1 MKFIGT
7 SLVIGAMVLYSAC
20 FQPSLMPAYGQTGSN
35 VGNPSQASSA
45 SSERKGYT
53 VKLADDV
60 YMFVYGGTKSL
71 FVVTSEGVV
80 VTDPQSPLA
89 STEYKQLIREITDK
103 PVKYVIYSHRH
114 ADHISGGEVFSD
126 TAVFIAHEAAQ
137 RHLRS
142 IRRPEVIIPDIGFKD
157 RLTLSL
163 GKKRI
168 EILFLGKSETD
179 DNIFVFLPKEKIL
192 FGVDS
197 VGNRSVLWGD
207 MPDAYPREWITTLMK
222 LEELDFDILALG
234 HGKPGDKQS
243 LLERREYLQDLF
255 RAIEDILAKGL
266 DWEIVKKD
274 FRLPKYE
281 TWHNYEFHFPVNAER
296 IFDLVMEERE
306 EKGPE

>member
-1 MKFIGT
+1 MMKSIRT
-7 SLVIGAMVLYSAC
+7 SLVIGAMVLYVAC
-20 FQPSLMPAYGQTGSN
+20 FQPSLMPAHAQDRAN
-35 VGNPSQASSA
+35 IGNSSQASSA

-60 YMFVYGGTKSL
+60 YMFVYGGTRSL

-80 VTDPQSPLA
+80 VTDPQSSLV
-89 STEYKQLIREITDK
+89 SMEYKQLIREITDQ

-126 TAVFIAHEAAQ
+126 TAVFIAHEVAQ

-142 IRRPEVIIPDIGFKD
+142 VRRPEVIIPDIGFKN

-179 DNIFVFLPKEKIL
+179 GNVFVFLPKEKIL

-207 MPDAYPREWITTLMK
+207 MPDAYPREWIKTLKK

-234 HGKPGDKQS
+234 HGEPGDKQS
-243 LLERREYLQDLF
+243 VRERREYLEDLF
-255 RAIEDILAKGL
+255 RAIEEIIAKGL
-266 DWEIVKKD
+266 DWDIAKND

-281 TWHNYEFHFPVNAER
+281 TWHNYEFHFPVNAAR

-306 EKGPE
+306 